1 MSKAKQCTIRA
12 YIAMRNHHER
22 LLSEAIKRGDADA
35 IEHESKVLKALKLM
49 LA

>member
-1 MSKAKQCTIRA
+1 MTKAKQCTIRA

-22 LLSEAIKRGDADA
+22 LLEEAIKRGDTNA
-35 IEHESKVLKALKLM
+35 IEHETKVLNGLKLM